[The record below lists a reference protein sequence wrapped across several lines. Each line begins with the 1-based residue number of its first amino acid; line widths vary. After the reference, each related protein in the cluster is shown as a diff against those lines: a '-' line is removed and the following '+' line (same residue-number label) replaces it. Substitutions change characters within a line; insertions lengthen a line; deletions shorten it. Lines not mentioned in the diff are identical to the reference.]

1 MLRKFIL
8 SLLLI
13 VIVGAAGLVGFMYLA
28 PETFI
33 HAALDAGRRYAGLER
48 KEITLADGL
57 RYVYLEG
64 GQGEPLLLL
73 HGFGANKDNFVSIA
87 PYLRQRYHL
96 IIPDHIGFGESSK
109 PPQADY
115 SPDAQAERLHAFV
128 QALGLR
134 GPLHVGGNSMGGMI
148 ALHYG
153 KRYPADTASLWL
165 LDPAGMFSAP
175 QTELFKHALQTSHNP
190 LQIRSTDDLAFLLSK
205 VAAKP
210 PFIPR
215 PILDVYARKQIAN
228 RTVQDRALAALM
240 KSDTEK
246 RIAGL
251 NLPAL
256 IVWGGQDQLVHPAGA
271 EILHKLLPNST
282 VVIMPGIGHVPMV
295 EAPARTAAD
304 YLRFQDAL
312 VTKATGTGKPKEGQ

>member
-1 MLRKFIL
+1 MLLKFII
-8 SLLLI
+8 SLLLF
-13 VIVGAAGLVGFMYLA
+13 VIVVATGLVGFVYLSPGA
-28 PETFI
+28 FI
-33 HAALDAGRRYAGLER
+33 KAALYAGRHYAGLER

-73 HGFGANKDNFVSIA
+73 HGFGADKNNFIPIA
-87 PYLRQRYHL
+87 PYLRQHYHL

-175 QTELFKHALQTSHNP
+175 QTELFKHALQSSHNP
-190 LQIRSTDDLAFLLSK
+190 LQIRNTDDMAYLLSR
-205 VAAKP
+205 VVAKP
-210 PFIPR
+210 PFIPW
-215 PILDVYARKQIAN
+215 PILDVLARKQIAN
-228 RTVQDRALAALM
+228 RAVQDRALAALIN
-240 KSDTEK
+240 SDTEK

-251 NLPAL
+251 NIPSL
-256 IVWGGQDQLVHPAGA
+256 IVWGDQDQLVHPAGA

-282 VVIMPGIGHVPMV
+282 VVIMPGIGHVPMM

-304 YLRFQDAL
+304 YLRFRDSR
-312 VTKATGTGKPKEGQ
+312 VTKAAGTGKPQEGQ